1 MCLLPSTLAAQDPAP
16 NGAQNVDPRLTYD
29 VHIVMIHLPDLTV
42 AMDCV
47 AKWWRKGRKL
57 RVEFAG
63 GPMSLVA
70 LRDGN
75 ADCVLLPSQRKAI
88 RFVGR
93 EAPAE
98 ERSTQAELLDV
109 LWSGLLGTA
118 RDVARAVAASS
129 RVLGTEQIGPYTCQV
144 IEQSG
149 QTSQGLR
156 CRFKEWRATVDGS
169 PVPVRRI
176 GQVGDMITVESVSS
190 VKPVPDLAD
199 DLFGVPPGYTIEE
212 VQEDSFLAMSRAMRE
227 LLAERHGPP

>member
-1 MCLLPSTLAAQDPAP
+1 VAGAVLSVREVMILLRCDSRFASIAAGVAVCLLPSTLAAQDPAP

-93 EAPAE
+93 EAPVE
-98 ERSTQAELLDV
+98 VRCTQADLVDV
-109 LWSGLLGTA
+109 L
-118 RDVARAVAASS
+118 
-129 RVLGTEQIGPYTCQV
+129 
-144 IEQSG
+144 
-149 QTSQGLR
+149 
-156 CRFKEWRATVDGS
+156 
-169 PVPVRRI
+169 
-176 GQVGDMITVESVSS
+176 
-190 VKPVPDLAD
+190 
-199 DLFGVPPGYTIEE
+199 
-212 VQEDSFLAMSRAMRE
+212 
-227 LLAERHGPP
+227 